1 MIPKKGPDISLL
13 IDQMKAILSIK
24 LISSSKSVLEKL
36 FWISIA
42 FGGTI
47 YITYIV
53 TNQISYWGENP
64 VLKTTDIISL
74 SRLEL
79 PAITF
84 CHKGI
89 QKFALAERL
98 GNYIDCN
105 KNIPK
110 EIFELRSHAIRNQ
123 VFKLPL
129 QTALQD
135 NFDACLIRKDNQ
147 GKWIEEQEHEHGKVD
162 GCQEFGKKLFLIS
175 QKFGISILDIH
186 HFVFEL
192 ITTDKLWNLTSAFS
206 KLESGFNQIYSHYNH
221 STPHSEDN
229 TLKSIHNFVVTK
241 SKSNASNTQSEG
253 KYPYFAF

>member
-1 MIPKKGPDISLL
+1 MFLKEGPDISPLM
-13 IDQMKAILSIK
+13 DQLKAILSLK
-24 LISSSKSVLEKL
+24 LISSSKSILEKL
-36 FWISIA
+36 FWSIIA

-47 YITYIV
+47 YIANIV
-53 TNQISYWGENP
+53 TNQITYWDKNP
-64 VLKTTDIISL
+64 VLKTNDIIPL
-74 SRLEL
+74 SELKL

-89 QKFALAERL
+89 QKYALAERL

-175 QKFGISILDIH
+175 QKFGISIQDIN

-192 ITTDKLWNLTSAFS
+192 ITTNKLWNLTSAFS
-206 KLESGFNQIYSHYNH
+206 KLENGFDQIYSHYNH
-221 STPHSEDN
+221 STPHFEND